1 MTVRDKSRSRNDKK
15 SKPPAQ
21 KVARAAVF
29 FLLEA
34 QFFEEKAP
42 NHIQP
47 ADDDTGR
54 YGNYD
59 TDNQPKNSAFFE
71 PGAPP
76 YDYFHHSVYTGNEK
90 EDNLHKAGK
99 FVKPG
104 HISTPY

>member
-1 MTVRDKSRSRNDKK
+1 MGSRGR
-15 SKPPAQ
+15 PF
-21 KVARAAVF
+21 F

-71 PGAPP
+71 PG
-76 YDYFHHSVYTGNEK
+76 
-90 EDNLHKAGK
+90 LHLTI
-99 FVKPG
+99 
-104 HISTPY
+104 ISTTQFTPGMRRRIICTRRGSLLNQVIFPLLIKYL